1 MTLDLRTLP
10 KVRDSWSFLYAERCR
25 VDVEDKSIAIHDAD
39 GKTAIPCAAI
49 VLLMLGPGASIT
61 HAAIRALADNGCMVS
76 WNGEHAVRFYASGAG
91 ETRSARNLYRQIARW
106 ANPAHRLS
114 VVRNLY
120 QLRFEESIPP
130 QATLKQIRGMEGAR
144 VRDTYAHF
152 GRVTGVEWHGRQLGR
167 SWSSLDPVNKA
178 LSSAN
183 SALYGVCHAAIVSA
197 GYSPAVGFIHTGKQL
212 SFVYDIA
219 DLYKTEITIPIAFGT
234 AFEGDDDI
242 ERRTRV
248 ACRDLFHEKRL
259 LKRIMQDIESVLN
272 ASVNAIDDDAYA
284 INASQPGGL
293 WDPVEGVVPGGH
305 NYADDAPVD
314 RVVPGGYVYTDGPP
328 AASPEGAG

>member
-39 GKTAIPCAAI
+39 GKTAVPCAAI

-76 WNGEHAVRFYASGAG
+76 WNGEHAVRFYASGTG

-106 ANPAHRLS
+106 ANPEHRLS

-120 QLRFEESIPP
+120 QLRFEESIGPH
-130 QATLKQIRGMEGAR
+130 ATLKQIRGMEGAR

-152 GRVTGVEWHGRQLGR
+152 SRVTGVEWNGRQLGR
-167 SWSSLDPVNKA
+167 SWASLDPVNKA

-183 SALYGVCHAAIVSA
+183 SALYGVCHA
-197 GYSPAVGFIHTGKQL
+197 AVGFIHTGKQL

-219 DLYKTEITIPIAFGT
+219 DLYKTEITIPITFRVVL
-234 AFEGDDDI
+234 EGNNDL
-242 ERRTRV
+242 ERRTRI

-259 LKRIMQDIESVLN
+259 LRRIMQDIEFVLN

-284 INASQPGGL
+284 IDASQPGGL
-293 WDPVEGVVPGGH
+293 WDPVEGIVPGGH
-305 NYADDAPVD
+305 NYADDATID
-314 RVVPGGYVYTDGPP
+314 RVLPGAYTSAANAS
-328 AASPEGAG
+328 AASADGVEP